1 MEESGYI
8 NQSDA
13 SVEYK
18 IHRSKLRQW
27 IAEGKLESYQSNRDM
42 RQRLVKRSDI
52 ERLIGVR
59 KAENPTTTP
68 KPATMGAS
76 LEGDAPGQ
84 APKRDRSTSFLD
96 DVRPHSQMTNDELR
110 ARKATQPDY
119 NLTADTINAYVASGT
134 GEMTEDERFRIEN
147 DLPS

>member
-1 MEESGYI
+1 MDQHEYMTVKEITAEFGIHPSKIAKWIKEGDLPFT
-8 NQSDA
+8 QS
-13 SVEYK
+13 K
-18 IHRSKLRQW
+18 
-27 IAEGKLESYQSNRDM
+27 RDM
-42 RQRLVKRSDI
+42 RIKYILRSDI
-52 ERLIGVR
+52 EQFLGP
-59 KAENPTTTP
+59 ETPTTTP

-84 APKRDRSTSFLD
+84 APKRDRSTNFLD
-96 DVRPHSQMTNDELR
+96 DVRPLSQMTNDELR

-134 GEMTEDERFRIEN
+134 GEVTEDERFRIEN